1 MITLTTTTEAQT
13 LKIIPRNYATNV
25 SMILRDDTTN
35 TDVTYSITTTTERN
49 YLVITQELNLKEGR
63 FYDLTIKEGTDII
76 YKDKIFCTDQTI
88 DQETNN
94 YYSINKDQYVTQSSD
109 NDYIVI

>member
-35 TDVTYSITTTTERN
+35 TDVTYSITTSTERN

-63 FYDLTIKEGTDII
+63 YYDLTIKEGTDII

>member
-63 FYDLTIKEGTDII
+63 YYDLTIKEGTDII

>member
-94 YYSINKDQYVTQSSD
+94 YYSVNKDQYVTQSSD